1 MEQLSNVLMSLKQGN
16 YQQTYVCQETLHLEI
31 CKKKDKSQFLIF
43 FDLVSNA

>member
-1 MEQLSNVLMSLKQGN
+1 MEQLSNVLISLKQGN
-16 YQQTYVCQETLHLEI
+16 YQQTYVCQETLDFKI